1 MADCTARR
9 QTRLEDIGRAVKTI
23 THILTQYG
31 YWLLV
36 GTVLSEQLG
45 LPLPAIPVLLAMG
58 ALAGLGYFSFA
69 GALVVTVLACL
80 VADFVWY
87 ELGKQKGISVLRTL
101 CRISLEPD
109 SCVTNAQGTFEAQ
122 GARALLVAK
131 FVPGLSTMAP
141 PMAGLSGM
149 SASTFLFL
157 DAVGSFAWALAYLY
171 IGWAFREQLEIV
183 ADWAARFGSGVGFF
197 LAVVVGSWIAWKYYQ
212 RRKFIRTLRVAR
224 ITPEEVMQKI
234 GAGDKLAIVDL
245 RNAVEQRGA
254 KLPGALLFRFS
265 ELDERH
271 TEIPRDRDIILYCT

>member
-1 MADCTARR
+1 
-9 QTRLEDIGRAVKTI
+9 VKTI

-69 GALVVTVLACL
+69 AALLVTVLACL
-80 VADFVWY
+80 IADFVWY

-122 GARALLVAK
+122 GARALIIAK

-149 SASTFLFL
+149 STGTFLFL
-157 DAVGSFAWALAYLY
+157 DAVGSFAWALAFLY

-197 LAVVVGSWIAWKYYQ
+197 LAVIVASWIAWKYYQ

-224 ITPEEVMQKI
+224 ITPEAVMQKLE
-234 GAGDKLAIVDL
+234 AGEELAVVDL

-271 TEIPRDRDIILYCT
+271 TEIPRDRDVILYCT